1 MPYDGD
7 DRDWGDDN
15 GDDWEEPRET
25 ITHRHPSLPFI
36 EITQTRCA
44 GERTTEDDGCETWG
58 FEILGPREA
67 EEYPLAYDGVAYTR
81 GDHTEAEMIA
91 DMAYRAEKH
100 MLDDRGT
107 FFVLRIYL
115 ETGEYRHE
123 IDAVMRKHG
132 QSPLWRRAE
141 SRSNSLTHRR
151 SSIEKMRF
159 LARPWIGSSWIDM
172 VATSTRR
179 QTTACAAFD
188 ISMMALNSAMASN
201 LIIAPSKSEAQRD
214 RQGQT

>member
-15 GDDWEEPRET
+15 GDDWEEPRRET
-25 ITHRHPSLPFI
+25 ITHGHPSLPFI
-36 EITQTRCA
+36 EINQTRYA
-44 GERTTEDDGCETWG
+44 GERTAEDDRFETWG

-67 EEYPLAYDGVAYTR
+67 EGYPLAYDGVAHTR

-100 MLDDRGT
+100 MLDDRGP
-107 FFVLRIYL
+107 FFVLRVYF
-115 ETGEYRHE
+115 ETGEYRQE

-141 SRSNSLTHRR
+141 
-151 SSIEKMRF
+151 
-159 LARPWIGSSWIDM
+159 AA
-172 VATSTRR
+172 VTRR
-179 QTTACAAFD
+179 
-188 ISMMALNSAMASN
+188 LGVERSAIR
-201 LIIAPSKSEAQRD
+201 LRYRLRGERPRF
-214 RQGQT
+214 

>member
-15 GDDWEEPRET
+15 GDDWEEPPRET

-36 EITQTRCA
+36 EITQTRYA
-44 GERTTEDDGCETWG
+44 GGRTTEDDRFETWG

-67 EEYPLAYDGVAYTR
+67 EGYPLAYDGVAHTR

-100 MLDDRGT
+100 MLDDRGP

-115 ETGEYRHE
+115 ETGPRSFAPLRPWAASSPRPDVMPVPSATAKHGTGRSKRHPPSAPGLCRG
-123 IDAVMRKHG
+123 DSGRLLGWRKYGAMRKVRTA
-132 QSPLWRRAE
+132 PY
-141 SRSNSLTHRR
+141 
-151 SSIEKMRF
+151 F
-159 LARPWIGSSWIDM
+159 LASIS
-172 VATSTRR
+172 RR
-179 QTTACAAFD
+179 GPT
-188 ISMMALNSAMASN
+188 
-201 LIIAPSKSEAQRD
+201 AQRKPK
-214 RQGQT
+214 

>member
-36 EITQTRCA
+36 EITQTRYA
-44 GERTTEDDGCETWG
+44 GERTTEDDRFETWG

-67 EEYPLAYDGVAYTR
+67 EGYPLAYDGVAYTR

-91 DMAYRAEKH
+91 GMAYRAEKH
-100 MLDDRGT
+100 MLDDRGP

-115 ETGEYRHE
+115 ETGEYRQE
-123 IDAVMRKHG
+123 IDAVIRNHG
-132 QSPLWRRAE
+132 QSPLWRRAQA
-141 SRSNSLTHRR
+141 TV
-151 SSIEKMRF
+151 
-159 LARPWIGSSWIDM
+159 ARHLG
-172 VATSTRR
+172 V
-179 QTTACAAFD
+179 QC
-188 ISMMALNSAMASN
+188 SAIRVRYR
-201 LIIAPSKSEAQRD
+201 LRGERPHF
-214 RQGQT
+214 